1 VSIFESTY
9 QYLYSMNSII
19 NERIA
24 ALRAHIVKEN
34 IQAFI
39 IPSTDPHLSEY
50 VAPHWQSREWISG
63 FTGSAGTVV
72 VTAKEAGLWTD
83 SRYFLQADRQIEGT
97 GIALYKE
104 MLPETPS
111 IPAFLS
117 SLLQKGD
124 TVGIDGKM
132 FSADEVQHLQ
142 RELRQSGIY
151 VKSIADPMQLLWS
164 DRPAMPLAP
173 AFVYDTKYAGKSF
186 TEKLS
191 AVRKKMKAAGAESL
205 LLSALDE
212 IAWLLNIRGSD
223 VHCNPVVVSYLLI
236 ERYEIHCFIQPQ
248 KVTAE
253 LASYFK
259 ANGIS
264 IHGYK
269 EIEDY
274 LSNTHAE
281 SILVNPVKTNYAI
294 YSAICPTCRIIN
306 GTSPIALLKAVR
318 NEQEI
323 IGIHAAM
330 QRDGIA
336 LVRFLKWLEEAVP
349 AGRETEISV
358 DRKLHEFRAAQPLYM
373 GESFD
378 TIAGY
383 KEHGAI
389 VHYEATPETDV
400 ALKPEGFLLLDSGA
414 QYLDG
419 TTDITRT
426 IALGNLTEEEK
437 LDYTLILKGHIAL
450 AMAVFPEGTR
460 GAQLDVLARMPIWQ
474 QHMNYLHGTGHG
486 VGHFLNVHE
495 GPQSIRMNENPIPLQ
510 PGMITSNEPG
520 VYKAGSHGIRT
531 ENLVL
536 TVPAGKGMFG
546 NYLKFET
553 ITLCPICR
561 KGIIK
566 ELLTAEEIKW
576 LNKYHQTVYEKLA
589 PDLNND
595 EREWLKEACKAII
608 TK

>member
-1 VSIFESTY
+1 
-9 QYLYSMNSII
+9 MNSII
-19 NERIA
+19 NERIV
-24 ALRAHIVKEN
+24 ALRAHIAKEN

-164 DRPAMPLAP
+164 DRPAIPLAP

-323 IGIHAAM
+323 SGIHAAM

-536 TVPAGKGMFG
+536 TVPAGEGMFG

>member
-1 VSIFESTY
+1 MKALTNT
-9 QYLYSMNSII
+9 LYNMNSTI
-19 NERIA
+19 NERIS
-24 ALRAHIVKEN
+24 ALRAHIAKED

-39 IPSTDPHLSEY
+39 ISSTDPHLSEY

-72 VTAKEAGLWTD
+72 VTAQEAGLWTD
-83 SRYFLQADRQIEGT
+83 SRYFLQAARQIEGT
-97 GIALYKE
+97 GITLFKE

-111 IPAFLS
+111 IPTFLS
-117 SLLQKGD
+117 SQLKEGD

-132 FSADEVQHLQ
+132 FSASEVQHLQ
-142 RELRQSGIY
+142 RELEKSGIR

-173 AFVYDTKYAGKSF
+173 AFVYDTRYAGRSF

-191 AVRKKMKAAGAESL
+191 TVRKEMGKAGAEAL
-205 LLSALDE
+205 LLPALDE
-212 IAWLLNIRGSD
+212 IAWLLNIRGND

-236 ERYEIHCFIQPQ
+236 GEYEVHYFIQPQ
-248 KVTAE
+248 KVTSE
-253 LASYFK
+253 LASYFN

-264 IHGYK
+264 VHAYE

-274 LSNTHAE
+274 LNNFNAK
-281 SILVNPVKTNYAI
+281 SILVNPAKTNYAI
-294 YSAICPTCRIIN
+294 HSAIHPGCRIIS
-306 GTSPIALLKAVR
+306 GASPVTLLKAIR

-323 IGIHAAM
+323 TGIHAAM
-330 QRDGIA
+330 QRDGVA
-336 LVRFLKWLEEAVP
+336 LVKFLKWLEEAVP
-349 AGRETEISV
+349 TGRETEISV
-358 DRKLHEFRAAQPLYM
+358 DRKLHAFRAAQPLYM

-400 ALKPEGFLLLDSGA
+400 TLKPEGFLLLDSGA

-437 LDYTLILKGHIAL
+437 TDYTLILKGHIAL

-460 GAQLDVLARMPIWQ
+460 GAQLDALARMPIWK

-495 GPQSIRMNENPIPLQ
+495 GPQSIRMNENPVALQ
-510 PGMITSNEPG
+510 PGMVTSNEPG

-531 ENLVL
+531 ENLLL
-536 TVPAGKGMFG
+536 TVPAGEGMFG

-553 ITLCPICR
+553 ITLCPICQ

-566 ELLTAEEIKW
+566 ELLATEEIEW
-576 LNKYHQTVYEKLA
+576 LNEYHRTVYEKLA
-589 PDLNND
+589 PDLNNE
-595 EREWLKEACKAII
+595 EREWLKEACKPLI
-608 TK
+608 TNR

>member
-1 VSIFESTY
+1 
-9 QYLYSMNSII
+9 MNSII
-19 NERIA
+19 NERIV
-24 ALRAHIVKEN
+24 ALRAHIAKEN

-142 RELRQSGIY
+142 RELRQSGIH

-536 TVPAGKGMFG
+536 TVPAGEGMFG